1 MKYQNKGQ
9 KIMFKFCGKYVSNYK
24 KQLTLY
30 LLISIISTI
39 ITVLIP
45 VYWGKIINLMT
56 TSHNIPT
63 LLQIGCFVL
72 LLGIFNI
79 LIRYWNNRFYLV
91 IQTNSAMDISADII
105 HHLHK
110 ISLNELQKY
119 DIGYLNESINSDS
132 NSITMFFLSVLIN
145 ALSNG
150 LFLILSLLILYSI
163 SFKIGFTLLF
173 FITIY
178 VLFFLCFR
186 NKLMIKSESFKNARS
201 YFFGALFD
209 QFKNI
214 KYIKQ
219 HALENLFKD
228 KLKHDFDIFFKK
240 ALDVQQF
247 FYLYSSADDVLETI
261 VNFCIYI
268 LGGISVMYGNMT
280 IGGFTII
287 LNFYNSIISSIKY
300 FVNLGKEYQDNN
312 VSYMRLLSYL
322 NLSEQKNGI
331 EIPSNILTISCENLS
346 FSRNDKKILQEFNFT
361 FYRGEIYCIQGENG
375 SGKTTLIDLLIG
387 LFIGEYDGEIFFN
400 DINIKKIDMSNM
412 RQCKISILEQDP
424 YLLEG
429 SLKDNIHLTKE
440 HCENKYFS
448 RFIKKEIRSIGKN
461 GEGISGGERQKIGI
475 VRTLAKHS
483 DLLIFDEPT
492 SALDRESKV
501 EFFNLLKEIK
511 KEKIIIFISHD
522 RELNNVADHIIDMS
536 LMNSK

>member
-1 MKYQNKGQ
+1 MRYRNKGQ
-9 KIMFKFCGKYVSNYK
+9 KIMFKFCGKYVLNYK
-24 KQLTLY
+24 KKLILY
-30 LLISIISTI
+30 ILISFISTI
-39 ITVLIP
+39 ITILIP
-45 VYWGKIINLMT
+45 IYWGKIIDLMT
-56 TSHNIPT
+56 MSHEIST
-63 LLQIGCFVL
+63 LIQLGCIVL
-72 LLGIFNI
+72 FLGLFNI
-79 LIRYWNNRFYLV
+79 LIRYWNNRFYLI
-91 IQTNSAMDISADII
+91 IQTNSTMDISADII

-132 NSITMFFLSVLIN
+132 NSIVMFFLSVLTN

-150 LFLILSLLILYSI
+150 IFLISSLLILCSI
-163 SFKIGFTLLF
+163 SINIGIVLLLF
-173 FITIY
+173 LSIY
-178 VLFFLCFR
+178 IVFFLCFR
-186 NKLMIKSESFKNARS
+186 HKLMIKSESFKNARS
-201 YFFGALFD
+201 IFFGALFD
-209 QFKNI
+209 QFRNI

-228 KLKHDFDIFFKK
+228 KLKHDFNIFFKT

-247 FYLYSSADDVLETI
+247 FYLYTSADSILETI

-268 LGGISVMYGNMT
+268 LGGISVIYGNMT

-287 LNFYNSIISSIKY
+287 LNFYNNIISSIKY

-322 NLSEQKNGI
+322 NLSEQKNGT
-331 EIPSNILTISCENLS
+331 ETLSNILTISCKNLS
-346 FSRNDKKILQEFNFT
+346 FSRKGQKIIHEFNFT
-361 FYRGEIYCIQGENG
+361 FYKGKTYCIQGENG
-375 SGKTTLIDLLIG
+375 SGKTTLIDLLVG
-387 LFIGEYDGEIFFN
+387 LFIEEYDGEIFYN
-400 DINIKKIDMSNM
+400 DINIEKLDMSNM

-424 YLLEG
+424 YLLKG
-429 SLKDNIHLTKE
+429 SLKGNIYLTKE
-440 HCENKYFS
+440 HCENKYFP

-492 SALDRESKV
+492 SALDQESRA
-501 EFFNLLKEIK
+501 EFFDLLKEIK

-522 RELNNVADHIIDMS
+522 KELNIIADHIIDMP
-536 LMNSK
+536 LL